1 MYKIL
6 LADDEGIVTDALQ
19 FIIEKNFGN
28 ECEIAV
34 AKNGRQAIELTE
46 SFQPDIAF
54 LDIQMPGI
62 NGLKAMKEIREQNSR
77 VKIIVLTAYDNF
89 EYAKDALHLGA
100 EEYLLKPINKKV
112 IVERLTALMREIDQ
126 SRKKRSEDLK
136 IKEKMEAV
144 VPIIENGFLI
154 SLLIQNEFK
163 DVGEKYLQLLN
174 IEEKYGIIMVL
185 EWGSG
190 REGENMGNPVGSG
203 VLAHRYYNKM
213 AEMVKMYFNACV
225 SNVMGNKLICA
236 IMSSEADL
244 EYEERLNLI
253 ERARNLN
260 NSLKKMLGIDF
271 RAGSGSVRSWE
282 DMSQSYQEA
291 LNALHYGM
299 RKVTHIDDL
308 IVKDEKKQH
317 QKAME
322 QIVLKAVA
330 EGNEQ
335 NVRREAAVFAGNVL
349 KNSESTLDDKK
360 MQLAEVLLL
369 SKRIAQE
376 KGAEL
381 SEKAQKTGVLLSAA
395 TEEEIYRNFLEIE
408 MEIARL
414 SAAGNQQENTV
425 IAKAK
430 EYIQKNFK
438 KDDLALEEVAQ
449 AVGISPYYFSKLFKE
464 EMKQNYSEYLTD
476 IRIEKARELL
486 LDREL
491 SIKQVCV
498 DSGYSNPNYF
508 SRIFKKWTGL
518 TPTEFRDGGS
528 FNENN

>member
-1 MYKIL
+1 
-6 LADDEGIVTDALQ
+6 
-19 FIIEKNFGN
+19 
-28 ECEIAV
+28 
-34 AKNGRQAIELTE
+34 
-46 SFQPDIAF
+46 
-54 LDIQMPGI
+54 
-62 NGLKAMKEIREQNSR
+62 
-77 VKIIVLTAYDNF
+77 
-89 EYAKDALHLGA
+89 
-100 EEYLLKPINKKV
+100 
-112 IVERLTALMREIDQ
+112 
-126 SRKKRSEDLK
+126 
-136 IKEKMEAV
+136 
-144 VPIIENGFLI
+144 
-154 SLLIQNEFK
+154 
-163 DVGEKYLQLLN
+163 
-174 IEEKYGIIMVL
+174 
-185 EWGSG
+185 
-190 REGENMGNPVGSG
+190 
-203 VLAHRYYNKM
+203 
-213 AEMVKMYFNACV
+213 
-225 SNVMGNKLICA
+225 
-236 IMSSEADL
+236 
-244 EYEERLNLI
+244 
-253 ERARNLN
+253 
-260 NSLKKMLGIDF
+260 
-271 RAGSGSVRSWE
+271 
-282 DMSQSYQEA
+282 
-291 LNALHYGM
+291 
-299 RKVTHIDDL
+299 
-308 IVKDEKKQH
+308 
-317 QKAME
+317 ME

-381 SEKAQKTGVLLSAA
+381 SEKAQKTGMLLSAVS
-395 TEEEIYRNFLEIE
+395 EEEIYRNFLEIE

-425 IAKAK
+425 ITKAK

-464 EMKQNYSEYLTD
+464 EMKRNYSEYLTD